1 MKMNPSQQ
9 TLSDVKRND
18 MTRSSSVIAGRG
30 RSSLDVDLALLENEV
45 LTDHPLPDVLD
56 IVYDRLEVR
65 SSIVRTRNEDVVGF
79 TGSRRGI

>member
-1 MKMNPSQQ
+1 MRKE
-9 TLSDVKRND
+9 DVIRHAD
-18 MTRSSSVIAGRG
+18 RL
-30 RSSLDVDLALLENEV
+30 SLDVDLTLLEHEV
-45 LTDHPLPDVLD
+45 LADHPLPDVLD